1 MHGIWETLNKLYVN
15 NGLRIIP
22 LRPNSKLPSI
32 SNWGKESSSNFLQ
45 ILYWIENNKNGNWG
59 LPCLENNLFVLDLD
73 TGHSEENGVENFE
86 RLLKDLGIESCE
98 TLKQR
103 TKSNGIHLIFQSDDD
118 LKKVCGAANAFKD
131 YPAIDLRNSNYIV
144 VEPSVID
151 GMEYKFLNNMEPQPM
166 PPKLKEFIINNAD
179 KKGDKKKTP
188 YKKPKEVVECGGR
201 DIAIFEYISNLYR
214 KTDLDIEEIEVLAQY
229 FNENNLEEP
238 FTEKEV
244 SYKVKKA
251 FEKPRLE
258 RILLYLGGD
267 ENDESKGK

>member
-1 MHGIWETLNKLYVN
+1 MSKWDIINNNYIKHGLKIFPVVKNGKTPCIKSWDKECSCELLQVLYYYEHNKD
-15 NGLRIIP
+15 
-22 LRPNSKLPSI
+22 
-32 SNWGKESSSNFLQ
+32 
-45 ILYWIENNKNGNWG
+45 GNWG
-59 LPCLENNLFVLDLD
+59 LPCFENNLFVLDLD
-73 TGHSEENGVENFE
+73 TGHSDEDGVKNFE

-98 TLKQR
+98 TLKQKTR
-103 TKSNGIHLIFQSDDD
+103 SNGIHLIFQSDED
-118 LKKVCGAANAFKD
+118 LKKVCGTANAFKD

-151 GMEYKFLNNMEPQPM
+151 GKEYKFLNNMEPQPM
-166 PPKLKEFIINNAD
+166 PQKLKEFILQNAE

-188 YKKPKEVVECGGR
+188 YTKPKEVVEHGDR
-201 DIAIFEYISNLYR
+201 DNQLFAYISNLYR

-258 RILLYLGGD
+258 RILLYLGG
-267 ENDESKGK
+267 ENNNEC

>member
-1 MHGIWETLNKLYVN
+1 MKGIWETLNSLYIN
-15 NGLRIIP
+15 KGLRIIP

-32 SNWGKESSSNFLQ
+32 PNWGPESSSDFMQ
-45 ILYWIENNKNGNWG
+45 VLYYYEHNKNGNWG
-59 LPCLENNLFVLDLD
+59 LPCFENNLFVLDLD
-73 TGHSEENGVENFE
+73 TGHSDEDGVKNFE

-98 TLKQR
+98 TLKQKTR
-103 TKSNGIHLIFQSDDD
+103 SNGIHLIFQSDDE
-118 LKKVCGAANAFKD
+118 LKKVCGTANAFKD

-151 GMEYKFLNNMEPQPM
+151 GKEYKFLNNMEPQPM
-166 PPKLKEFIINNAD
+166 PQKLKEFILQNAE

-188 YKKPKEVVECGGR
+188 YTKPKEVVEHGDR
-201 DIAIFEYISNLYR
+201 DNQLFAYISNLYR

-258 RILLYLGGD
+258 RILLYLGG
-267 ENDESKGK
+267 ENNDER